1 MNSEL
6 KTRIEKADT
15 KLTYSKDMLETVS
28 ASLNRE
34 IDKFGIYRQTV
45 LKNTLG
51 RFKADLDIIG
61 KKVKGGTYSIPYEL
75 EMSKLAEVSLNEVN
89 FTSEQKWQIAN
100 NVGKAAIAGTNKV
113 LEMIAKRKGL
123 NFNLSKNTGGGNSGV
138 WWLDMLQAALTVA
151 SAVAEKKAQEETEV
165 QRYEAE
171 ADVLCKQADTRAA
184 FCRQICKRIKEII
197 SVSDELEARCVD
209 ALKKLETVINVFDV
223 ENQTH
228 LGYYQSAGIL
238 IKGIS
243 ELSKVEIIDSNDRLS
258 QSDQQYIIKSRQ
270 LLTETL

>member
-6 KTRIEKADT
+6 KARIEKADA
-15 KLTYSKDMLETVS
+15 KLACSKDMLETVS

-34 IDKFGIYRQTV
+34 INKFGTYRRTV

-51 RFKADLDIIG
+51 RFKADMEIIG

-75 EMSKLAEVSLNEVN
+75 EMSKLVEISLNEVN
-89 FTSEQKWQIAN
+89 FTSDQKWQIAN
-100 NVGKAAIAGTNKV
+100 NVGKATIIGTNKV

-123 NFNLSKNTGGGNSGV
+123 NFNMDKSTNSGNSGI
-138 WWLDMLQAALTVA
+138 WWLDMLQAAIGVA
-151 SAVAEKKAQEETEV
+151 STVAEKKVREETEV

-171 ADVLCKQADTRAA
+171 TDVLCKQADARVV
-184 FCRQICKRIKEII
+184 FCRQIFKRIEEII
-197 SVSDELEARCVD
+197 SVSNELEARCVD
-209 ALKKLETVINVFDV
+209 ALKKLETIINVFDV
-223 ENQTH
+223 ENQVH
-228 LGYYQSAGIL
+228 LGYYQSVGIL

-243 ELSKVEIIDSNDRLS
+243 ELSKVEILDSNDRLS

-270 LLTETL
+270 LLTETF